1 MENISHSRSFSII
14 PTERPS
20 DGRESIFHM
29 VVAPDPSPDHS
40 RLLGHPIRSWIQDN
54 GLPTRNNG
62 LNEQPEDRGKTI
74 FIFLKYT
81 GAFRKVFDITD

>member
-40 RLLGHPIRSWIQDN
+40 RLLGHPIRSWIRDN
-54 GLPTRNNG
+54 GPPIRNNG
-62 LNEQPEDRGKTI
+62 SNEGSEDRGKTT
-74 FIFLKYT
+74 F
-81 GAFRKVFDITD
+81 VFVQLN